1 MSKNIIL
8 LKGSTNRRGQRF
20 LTMLFNDGDVDQ
32 TFSNLSD
39 AQWYIHGLH
48 QKLFFVVIFIFDEER
63 HVNVHGL
70 HVLLEL
76 YGSCRL

>member
-39 AQWYIHGLH
+39 AQWYVHGLY